1 MSPALAGK
9 FFISEP
15 PGKPRPHHT
24 LQCKTESI
32 SSKIRNKA
40 RMPTFT
46 TFIQYSIGSPS
57 WKESIGKKKKKGIQ
71 IERKDVKLSLFAD
84 DMMYQENLK
93 DTTHT
98 HTHTHTKLLGI
109 TRSVKLQDTK
119 LIHRNLLCFY
129 IPAMN
134 YQRNL
139 KDNLLYSCIKNN
151 KIPRNKSNKR
161 QKVLAAQSCPTL

>member
-98 HTHTHTKLLGI
+98 HTHTHKT
-109 TRSVKLQDTK
+109 TRNNTFSKVARHKVNTQK
-119 LIHRNLLCFY
+119 FV
-129 IPAMN
+129 MF
-134 YQRNL
+134 
-139 KDNLLYSCIKNN
+139 LYT
-151 KIPRNKSNKR
+151 SNELSEKFKR
-161 QKVLAAQSCPTL
+161 QSPL